1 MIEIGPVVKKP
12 VKRKLP
18 GQRSLEWFR
27 KQGWYAFSTSRWV
40 QQAGRRIDFG
50 GFADIIAYSPALGI
64 IVACQTTTTD
74 HQANRLSK
82 ILSLEAASGWMKA
95 GGKIHV
101 HGWSKRGPRGKRKLW
116 TLTVTP
122 VLTNPAL

>member
-1 MIEIGPVVKKP
+1 MD
-12 VKRKLP
+12 
-18 GQRSLEWFR
+18 
-27 KQGWYAFSTSRWV
+27 Y
-40 QQAGRRIDFG
+40 G

-64 IVACQTTTTD
+64 IVACQTTTTG
-74 HQANRLSK
+74 HQANRLAK
-82 ILSLEAASGWMKA
+82 ILSLDSAGAWMKA

-122 VLTNPAL
+122 VLENPALG